1 MSRVPRAGTIF
12 EKGEAPHSADRT
24 ANSLRMGSV
33 THYQDGDSVL
43 NKHTSNPLR
52 ASTSLHSKNLL
63 AHARLTQPPTVYL
76 NPWGEGVKV
85 ERSRP
90 LAAGRSCLT
99 PLEAKPP
106 TSPKPQ
112 LHPTTCSCMDAPAPP
127 AGSRDAAAARCPRR
141 ARASGARQASACQ
154 LSSGRTPAR
163 ATADRHRRHR
173 RSVAFAPSRL
183 VRRPVGRAP
192 LSLNVCGR
200 ST

>member
-1 MSRVPRAGTIF
+1 MGAHGFSHSLPRQIF
-12 EKGEAPHSADRT
+12 GIKRAHEQPSTCIHKPPLKKSPLPCQTHS
-24 ANSLRMGSV
+24 
-33 THYQDGDSVL
+33 
-43 NKHTSNPLR
+43 TSNCLSQ
-52 ASTSLHSKNLL
+52 AM
-63 AHARLTQPPTVYL
+63 
-76 NPWGEGVKV
+76 GEGVKV

-90 LAAGRSCLT
+90 LAAGRSCRT

-106 TSPKPQ
+106 ISPKPQ
-112 LHPTTCSCMDAPAPP
+112 LHPTTCSRMDAPAPP

-173 RSVAFAPSRL
+173 HSVAFAPSRL